1 MKLTKLLIAIA
12 TFATITLSSSA
23 YIATKEVTSAVLVD
37 KAKHSLDLT
46 TNGLHNISVS
56 EAFTIDKSEAA
67 QINFLRCS
75 FARPEFRFSWFCHQ
89 QKIDGKMTK
98 NSYVALKDDQQKYF
112 KANVFKSI
120 AYEARKLFEQAEQLS
135 TLAKIQRSNKNAIE
149 KAKASG
155 VNGEARAVDG
165 VEHGGSELMKAGTQ
179 TLVKKQIYENSFDP
193 ILEFSTISIPDI
205 IERFESSNSPTSIK
219 DFEPVLFRVIASEQS
234 KEYRVGYSSVLS
246 NLGLVAVE
254 NDVRKQSDIIAKINK
269 GLSHTF
275 ILVLIFLLCIS
286 IQIAFISYNGE
297 DDLKKKVRVL
307 RKRRY
312 KLLKTAKPFSKEAA
326 EISELDIKIE
336 ELDNKL
342 AKLKDEVKGENHE

>member
-1 MKLTKLLIAIA
+1 MKLTKLVIAIA

-112 KANVFKSI
+112 KTNVFKSI

-155 VNGEARAVDG
+155 VNGEARAVES
-165 VEHGGSELMKAGTQ
+165 VEQGGRELSKAGTE
-179 TLVKKQIYENSFDP
+179 TVIRKN
-193 ILEFSTISIPDI
+193 ISDAQAFAVSPLTEIDRVSIQELFKRLGDTEIPS
-205 IERFESSNSPTSIK
+205 EIK
-219 DFEPVLFRVIASEQS
+219 DLDPDTIETLRNLDKGLLANMGLFAADTHENKNTGVGKHILSAVL
-234 KEYRVGYSSVLS
+234 L
-246 NLGLVAVE
+246 LLVAVSIGCTIQEFTGE
-254 NDVRKQSDIIAKINK
+254 NKVARQLESWKQSVK
-269 GLSHTF
+269 
-275 ILVLIFLLCIS
+275 VMR
-286 IQIAFISYNGE
+286 
-297 DDLKKKVRVL
+297 KK
-307 RKRRY
+307 RY
-312 KLLKTAKPFSKEAA
+312 KLLRTAKPFSKEAE

-336 ELDNKL
+336 ELDNKI
-342 AKLKDEVKGENHE
+342 AKLKEEVKGKNHE

>member
-1 MKLTKLLIAIA
+1 MKLTKLVIAIA

-23 YIATKEVTSAVLVD
+23 YIATQDVTSAVLVD

-89 QKIDGKMTK
+89 MKKDGKMTK

-112 KANVFKSI
+112 KENVIKSVS
-120 AYEARKLFEQAEQLS
+120 YEAQKWILRAEQLRVMKSITRSEPFNSGGITASKRSEYIAEYFESQSRATGVNSEAQAKMNNFSISDVIERFDS
-135 TLAKIQRSNKNAIE
+135 TNSPSSIKDSDPLAKIN
-149 KAKASG
+149 
-155 VNGEARAVDG
+155 DG
-165 VEHGGSELMKAGTQ
+165 LIDSHLLAM
-179 TLVKKQIYENSFDP
+179 IF
-193 ILEFSTISIPDI
+193 ILGISI
-205 IERFESSNSPTSIK
+205 
-219 DFEPVLFRVIASEQS
+219 VMM
-234 KEYRVGYSSVLS
+234 
-246 NLGLVAVE
+246 
-254 NDVRKQSDIIAKINK
+254 
-269 GLSHTF
+269 
-275 ILVLIFLLCIS
+275 FLLCIL
-286 IQIAFISYNGE
+286 IVMAVAVYNGE
-297 DDLKKKVRVL
+297 GDLKQKVKVL

-312 KLLKTAKPFSKEAA
+312 KLLRTAKPFSKEAA